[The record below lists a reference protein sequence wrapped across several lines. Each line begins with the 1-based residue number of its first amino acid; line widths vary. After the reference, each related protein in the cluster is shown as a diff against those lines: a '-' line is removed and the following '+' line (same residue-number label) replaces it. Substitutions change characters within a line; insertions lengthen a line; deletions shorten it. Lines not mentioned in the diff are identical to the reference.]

1 MLYLELRGDLMN
13 RLRELRKEKGYSTQ
27 QVGELLGV
35 HYVTIQNYETNRRK
49 IDNETLIKLSNIYN
63 VSIDYI
69 LCLTDNRENIQLE
82 EEEKQLL
89 NNYRELDTKSKTI
102 VQEQVNTLKKLL

>member
-35 HYVTIQNYETNRRK
+35 HYVTIQNY
-49 IDNETLIKLSNIYN
+49 
-63 VSIDYI
+63 
-69 LCLTDNRENIQLE
+69 
-82 EEEKQLL
+82 
-89 NNYRELDTKSKTI
+89 
-102 VQEQVNTLKKLL
+102 

>member
-1 MLYLELRGDLMN
+1 MN

-63 VSIDYI
+63 V
-69 LCLTDNRENIQLE
+69 
-82 EEEKQLL
+82 
-89 NNYRELDTKSKTI
+89 
-102 VQEQVNTLKKLL
+102 V

>member
-1 MLYLELRGDLMN
+1 MN

-27 QVGELLGV
+27 QVGELLNV
-35 HYVTIQNYETNRRK
+35 HYVTIQNYETGRRK

-69 LCLTDNRENIQLE
+69 LCLTDNKGNVKLE
-82 EEEKQLL
+82 EEEVKLL
-89 NNYRELDTKSKTI
+89 DNYRELDTKSKTI
-102 VQEQVNTLKKLL
+102 VQEQINTLKKLL